1 MGNIPKCS
9 PPKGWQVPRSALPYI
24 YPRRQKNLGRLR
36 RHAALLHHL
45 QSTNHLHVHSLHV
58 LPATSYYTA
67 CPSRRACVDS
77 ETLTF
82 HYIPIDARC
91 RGSPTQVGQ
100 KDEGIAQLEI
110 TAALSQ
116 HTPHVFCMRG
126 QRTGLPRRHQ
136 YHLQSMIGIREH
148 REMDAMEL
156 LDALATT
163 HERNGLGQVPCFAR
177 STRCVATALLA

>member
-1 MGNIPKCS
+1 MGKHTQMLTPERVASFKVGITVLILSTSKKSRS
-9 PPKGWQVPRSALPYI
+9 PETS
-24 YPRRQKNLGRLR
+24 RR
-36 RHAALLHHL
+36 AAPPL

-91 RGSPTQVGQ
+91 RGLPTQVGQ